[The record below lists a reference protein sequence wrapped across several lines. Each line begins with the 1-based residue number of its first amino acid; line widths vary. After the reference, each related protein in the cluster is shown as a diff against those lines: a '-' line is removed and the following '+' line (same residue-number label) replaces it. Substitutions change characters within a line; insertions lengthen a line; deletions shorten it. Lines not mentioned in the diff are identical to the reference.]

1 MAYLIVCI
9 TDRNHINA
17 LARCQT
23 DVPVVFWYTCD
34 DMIVG
39 EFPMGTDMA
48 VLYPDICILFSE
60 GYIGF
65 GILYKDTW
73 MRLAVEMHDLALIV
87 HQILNTQC

>member
-1 MAYLIVCI
+1 
-9 TDRNHINA
+9 
-17 LARCQT
+17 
-23 DVPVVFWYTCD
+23 
-34 DMIVG
+34 
-39 EFPMGTDMA
+39 MGTDMA
-48 VLYPDICILFSE
+48 VLYPDICVLFSE